1 MLLST
6 VDTGA
11 MCIMTYFV
19 RMSINTKF
27 IVACVSLGESAADDN
42 TTQAETYREKVSN

>member
-1 MLLST
+1 
-6 VDTGA
+6 
-11 MCIMTYFV
+11 MTYFV